1 MTYKEIIDRVNEK
14 INKAGILKQDIEAG
28 MNIDQGN
35 LSRMLQGAAT
45 KIYRCLDLLDEVGLE
60 LTLNNKP
67 MRCHQDVLDY
77 ALEYRLESMRKIGDK
92 SGVGQGTVNKF
103 FVGENVGMESALKIF
118 DVLGIE
124 VRVV

>member
-14 INKAGILKQDIEAG
+14 INKAGILKQDIAAG

>member
-103 FVGENVGMESALKIF
+103 FCW
-118 DVLGIE
+118 
-124 VRVV
+124 

>member
-1 MTYKEIIDRVNEK
+1 MTYQEIIDRVNEK
-14 INKAGILKQDIEAG
+14 INKAGILKQDIAAG